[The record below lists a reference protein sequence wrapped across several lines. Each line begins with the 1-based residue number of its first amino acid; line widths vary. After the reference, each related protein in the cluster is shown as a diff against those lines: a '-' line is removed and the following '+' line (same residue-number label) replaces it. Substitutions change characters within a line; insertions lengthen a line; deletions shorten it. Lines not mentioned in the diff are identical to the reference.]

1 MICDKCGYNNK
12 DTSKS
17 CTNCGAGLHSISK
30 QEMQRIVDKAS
41 DRSGLLD
48 KVSNL
53 DRVNACISF
62 VLTPILLLLLIFSS
76 ADIMQIIS
84 IPLVCALSGF
94 IAIFPKFAKIMIAA
108 RNCPLILSDYSGKVA
123 RKLFSWGFLAM
134 AIISTIFTFFEV

>member
-84 IPLVCALSGF
+84 IPLVSALSGF
-94 IAIFPKFAKIMIAA
+94 IAIFPKFAKIVIAA